1 MFGIVS
7 VASYNK
13 SCTKL
18 DYSSFFRRNILM
30 TEIKTILSQLEEAS
44 HAGTLK
50 RYDKIG
56 ETKPYYGV
64 PMGALSKI
72 AKTYINQSDLFVPLW
87 QTGILEAQYLA
98 IQIVKNKPD
107 QLVASDLIL
116 SKRRDSKDWEEYLLT
131 QDQAIFQRLG
141 WFLRAKY
148 FARKTAT
155 DQEIEQ
161 TLSYIEEHLKT
172 TDPLIQW
179 TMNQCL
185 VEIAVTYPD
194 YLEKGRAIGQKLGVY
209 SEMKVAKGCTSAYAP
224 DWIEALLRKK

>member
-1 MFGIVS
+1 
-7 VASYNK
+7 
-13 SCTKL
+13 
-18 DYSSFFRRNILM
+18 M
-30 TEIKTILSQLEEAS
+30 TELNTILTQLEAAS

-50 RYDKIG
+50 RYEKIG

-64 PMGALSKI
+64 PMGAISAI
-72 AKTYINQSDLFVPLW
+72 AKAYKNRLDLFAPLW
-87 QTGILEAQYLA
+87 QTGVLEAQYLA
-98 IQIVKNKPD
+98 IQIAKTKPD
-107 QLVASDLIL
+107 QLTSTALETCLNEQVSVNVLDKLASIIL
-116 SKRRDSKDWEEYLLT
+116 SKRKDSKEWEEYLLT

-148 FARKTAT
+148 FAGKTAT

-161 TLSYIEEHLKT
+161 TLTYINEHLQT
-172 TDPLIQW
+172 SDPLIQW
-179 TMNQCL
+179 TLNQCL

>member
-1 MFGIVS
+1 
-7 VASYNK
+7 
-13 SCTKL
+13 
-18 DYSSFFRRNILM
+18 M

-64 PMGALSKI
+64 PMGAISGI
-72 AKTYINQSDLFVPLW
+72 AKAYKNRLDLFAPLW
-87 QTGILEAQYLA
+87 QTGVLEAQYLA
-98 IQIVKNKPD
+98 IQIAKNKPD
-107 QLVASDLIL
+107 QLPQADLENCLNEQISVNVLDKLASIIL
-116 SKRRDSKDWEEYLLT
+116 SKRKDSRVWEEDLLAK
-131 QDQAIFQRLG
+131 DQAIFQRLG

-148 FARKTAT
+148 FAGKTAT

-161 TLSYIEEHLKT
+161 TLTYINEHLQT
-172 TDPLIQW
+172 ADPLIQW

-194 YLEKGRAIGQKLGVY
+194 YLEKGRTIGQKLGVY